1 MRATGRALAS
11 AVLLILAQEPW
22 GWSPLACVAL
32 LPLASL
38 GLEQGPPRR
47 RLLPAY
53 AGGLVFFAGG
63 CWWLAA
69 TSPVNLVLMALVE
82 ALAFPLFVLA
92 LRAMRA
98 RPGPPLWLAL
108 ALAWVAVEFTR
119 GRVPFNGF
127 PWLLLGHAC
136 NRPLE
141 LAQAADLGGV
151 TLLSFC
157 AALVNGLVLEAWR
170 RRARR
175 RAALAWLGAAALLP
189 LALLAYGLP
198 RRAQVAAAETPGPR
212 VAIVQANVPQGL
224 KQTLKSP
231 DELASYQMRTTE
243 LALARAGAEP
253 FDLLCW
259 AETMFPALLDAGET
273 EAARQSDEER
283 VAGPLVRP
291 RLAALGVSFLTGATT
306 ARRGEG
312 VVEQY
317 NSALLFDA
325 QGRRTG
331 TYHKTVLVPGGE
343 FIPLRWLVKDL
354 VDPVVQGITGGFLPG
369 LTAGAGPRVFAL
381 RARDGREF
389 SLAATICYENCYA
402 GYVARTAA
410 AGVDFIVNL
419 SNEAWFRESSE
430 FDQMEAAAV
439 LRAIET
445 RRTLVRVTN
454 SGISAVY
461 DATGKRRAVLLGAG
475 GRDRAVE
482 GVLLAGV
489 PVFGS
494 FSLFARSGDVL
505 GFLVSAAALALI
517 LAGAWRHGASR
528 RGARAT

>member
-22 GWSPLACVAL
+22 GWSPLAGVAL

-38 GLEQGPPRR
+38 ALQDGPPRR

-53 AGGLVFFAGG
+53 AGGLVFFLGG
-63 CWWLAA
+63 CWWLAI
-69 TSPVNLVLMALVE
+69 TSPVNLALMALVE

-92 LRAMRA
+92 LRVMRA
-98 RPGPPLWLAL
+98 RPSVPLWLAL

-127 PWLLLGHAC
+127 PWLLLGYAC
-136 NRPLE
+136 QRPLE

-151 TLLSFC
+151 TLLSLS
-157 AALVNGLVLEAWR
+157 AALVNGLLLEAWR
-170 RRARR
+170 RRARP
-175 RAALAWLGAAALLP
+175 RAALRWLGAAVLVPVL
-189 LALLAYGLP
+189 LLAYGLP
-198 RRAQVAAAETPGPR
+198 RRAQVAAAERPGPR
-212 VAIVQANVPQGL
+212 VALVQANVPQGL

-231 DELASYQMRTTE
+231 DELAAYQMRATE
-243 LALARAGAEP
+243 PALARAAAEP

-259 AETMFPALLDAGET
+259 AETMFPALLDAEESET
-273 EAARQSDEER
+273 ARRRDEER
-283 VAGPLVRP
+283 VAEPFVRP
-291 RLAALGVSFLTGATT
+291 YLRPHGASFLTGATT
-306 ARRGEG
+306 VREGRDGAR
-312 VVEQY
+312 QC

-325 QGRRTG
+325 QGHRAG

-343 FIPLRWLVKDL
+343 FIPLRWLLKDL
-354 VDPVVQGITGGFLPG
+354 VDPVVQRITGGFLPV
-369 LTAGAGPRVFAL
+369 LAAGDGPQVFTL

-389 SLAATICYENCYA
+389 RLAATICYENCYA

-410 AGVDFIVNL
+410 ARVDFIINL
-419 SNEAWFRESSE
+419 SNEAWFGESSE
-430 FDQMEAAAV
+430 FDQMEAAAR

-445 RRTLVRVTN
+445 RRALVRVTN

-461 DATGKRRAVLLGAG
+461 DATGRRRAVLLGPG

-482 GVLLAGV
+482 GVLVAGV

-494 FSLFARSGDVL
+494 FSLFAESGEAL
-505 GFLVSAAALALI
+505 GFLATATAFVLF
-517 LAGAWRHGASR
+517 LAGARRRAAARWRG
-528 RGARAT
+528 RAT